1 MFHSLRRVLI
11 VFSVLTLIILPS
23 SGVVAAADNGQG
35 KGPPILDRVVFVH
48 YPKDLPA
55 KGGLP
60 GKPPTDGGDAT
71 KEWYKYSGIHW
82 NISDIPVTYKVN
94 ILNYST
100 DFLDGIQAAF
110 QEWEADSQSSIDFEY
125 YGDFTGFP
133 SSFQSGGTTNGTNE
147 VGWVD
152 ISNQYPNAIAV
163 TMIWYNSL
171 TKEITEVDMAMN
183 SYLPWAQSVISG
195 DPDQA
200 SGVTGHYDVQ
210 NIATHEVGHWL
221 MLGDLYNKPTMTQ
234 TMYGYGSLG
243 EVSKRSLES
252 GDLAGLRAIYP

>member
-1 MFHSLRRVLI
+1 MFSFTRRA
-11 VFSVLTLIILPS
+11 LIIFSILAIISLPLA
-23 SGVVAAADNGQG
+23 GTVIAADNGQG
-35 KGPPILDRVVFVH
+35 KGPPVLDRVVFVH
-48 YPKDLPA
+48 YPKDIPA
-55 KGGLP
+55 KGGTP
-60 GKPPTDGGDAT
+60 GKPPPDGGDTT

-82 NISDIPVTYKVN
+82 NTTEIPVTYKVN
-94 ILNYST
+94 ISDYSNT
-100 DFLDGIQAAF
+100 FLGGVNAAF
-110 QEWEADSQSSIDFEY
+110 QIWEDDDQSSIDFTY
-125 YGDFTGFP
+125 NGGFTGSP
-133 SSFQSGGTTNGTNE
+133 SSFLGNGTANGINE

-152 ISNQYPNAIAV
+152 ISGQYTNAIAV

-183 SYLPWAQSVISG
+183 SDLPWAQSTIEG

-200 SGVTGHYDVQ
+200 SGVSGCYDVQ

-221 MLGDLYNKPTMTQ
+221 MLGDLYNKPTMAQ

-252 GDLAGLRAIYP
+252 GDLAGLRAVYP